1 MWTRE
6 SIKSKAKEA
15 LQGNYWKAFW
25 VSLVLVIVTV
35 NGSSSRRN
43 NSSINNGIDNFTGSR
58 SSFISDATRLYL
70 KLSMI
75 IASILIILIILKIL
89 IGFILEIG
97 GRKFFIKLSEGEVNM
112 GYLGHYFNRESY
124 LDIVL
129 TMLLRD
135 VYLILW
141 TLLLII
147 PGIIKT
153 YAYSMVPYI
162 LADNPSIG
170 YNRAIELSN
179 SMTDGEKWDIFV
191 LELSFLG
198 WFLLGVLALF
208 IGQLFVYPYYYTTK
222 AELYLTLRQEAIA
235 NGLTSYEELNL
246 PNLDE

>member
-97 GRKFFIKLSEGEVNM
+97 
-112 GYLGHYFNRESY
+112 
-124 LDIVL
+124 
-129 TMLLRD
+129 
-135 VYLILW
+135 
-141 TLLLII
+141 
-147 PGIIKT
+147 
-153 YAYSMVPYI
+153 
-162 LADNPSIG
+162 
-170 YNRAIELSN
+170 
-179 SMTDGEKWDIFV
+179 
-191 LELSFLG
+191 
-198 WFLLGVLALF
+198 
-208 IGQLFVYPYYYTTK
+208 
-222 AELYLTLRQEAIA
+222 
-235 NGLTSYEELNL
+235 
-246 PNLDE
+246 

>member
-35 NGSSSRRN
+35 NGSSSGRN
-43 NSSINNGIDNFTGSR
+43 NSRVNDGIDKIAGSGR
-58 SSFISDATRLYL
+58 PVISDLVRLYL
-70 KLSMI
+70 KISMI
-75 IASILIILIILKIL
+75 IAAILIILIILRIF
-89 IGFILEIG
+89 IGYILEVG
-97 GRKFFIKLSEGEVNM
+97 GRKFFVKLSEGEVSM
-112 GYLGHYFNRESY
+112 GYLGHYFNSESY
-124 LDIVL
+124 ISIIF

-191 LELSFLG
+191 LELSFIG
-198 WFLLGVLALF
+198 WFLLGTLALF

-246 PNLDE
+246 VSEQ